1 MLNAMSNHESTKS
14 SLAPEAE
21 STLSEKPKLT
31 TEDLDTTDERTQES
45 NHEAILQTA
54 GSTTTEERDGGAS
67 ADNNKYPSSWK
78 LVFIIFALGV
88 SVLCMALVS
97 IHASVYTLLSSL

>member
-1 MLNAMSNHESTKS
+1 LLNAMSNHESTKS

-21 STLSEKPKLT
+21 SPFSEKPKLT
-31 TEDLDTTDERTQES
+31 TEDLHTTDERIQEPS
-45 NHEAILQTA
+45 REAILQEA
-54 GSTTTEERDGGAS
+54 GSTTTEERDGDAF
-67 ADNNKYPSSWK
+67 ADNKEYPGSWK

-97 IHASVYTLLSSL
+97 IHAIVYTLLSSL

>member
-1 MLNAMSNHESTKS
+1 MSNHVPTKS

-31 TEDLDTTDERTQES
+31 TKDLDTTDERTQEF
-45 NHEAILQTA
+45 NHEAILQEA
-54 GSTTTEERDGGAS
+54 GSTTTEERDGGAL
-67 ADNNKYPSSWK
+67 ADKNEYPSSWK
-78 LVFIIFALGV
+78 LVFIVFALGV

-97 IHASVYTLLSSL
+97 FHASVYTLLSSL

>member
-1 MLNAMSNHESTKS
+1 MSNHESSKS

-31 TEDLDTTDERTQES
+31 REDWEATDDSQEA
-45 NHEAILQTA
+45 NHETILQEA
-54 GSTTTEERDGGAS
+54 GSTTAEERDGGAS
-67 ADNNKYPSSWK
+67 ADNNEYPNSWK

-97 IHASVYTLLSSL
+97 IHASVYTILRSL